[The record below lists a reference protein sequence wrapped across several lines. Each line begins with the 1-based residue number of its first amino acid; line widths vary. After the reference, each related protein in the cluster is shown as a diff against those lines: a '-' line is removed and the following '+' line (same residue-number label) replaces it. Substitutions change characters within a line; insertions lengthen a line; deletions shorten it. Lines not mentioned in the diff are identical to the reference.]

1 MPNVITASDIPPLT
15 VRSYHADRLEASRRA
30 HVSAYGVDF
39 SDKFG
44 TSTNPIRAKLDLTLS
59 GCLWLC
65 LHQDFRN
72 ATGRHANT
80 DLYRQQ
86 CARWDGRTLAVYN
99 LWIYR
104 RRSPQETS

>member
-1 MPNVITASDIPPLT
+1 M
-15 VRSYHADRLEASRRA
+15 RA

-44 TSTNPIRAKLDLTLS
+44 TSTNPIRVTLDLLPS
-59 GCLWLC
+59 GGLWLC
-65 LHQDFRN
+65 LQQDFRH

-99 LWIYR
+99 LWNYR
-104 RRSPQETS
+104 RYPPQETP